1 MEAQVRIAMQRGRK
15 QWSGQHVL
23 SCPAGCVPPPCPPPC
38 KQDFGARDATAGE
51 MGSNFAEKTLGNYNT
66 DHVIK

>member
-1 MEAQVRIAMQRGRK
+1 M
-15 QWSGQHVL
+15 
-23 SCPAGCVPPPCPPPC
+23 PAPLP
-38 KQDFGARDATAGE
+38 QDFGARDATAGE